1 MSDIP
6 ARLNNNA
13 AHRHIRVDR
22 PFGDKEL
29 RCEREACWTWLGAN
43 LVGFNVEWVGC
54 IITIK
59 DSSAFGGVGVSRKQT
74 NVVKEELLELLYI
87 NGLMSFSPIRL
98 LSISEAY

>member
-1 MSDIP
+1 MH
-6 ARLNNNA
+6 N
-13 AHRHIRVDR
+13 
-22 PFGDKEL
+22 
-29 RCEREACWTWLGAN
+29 
-43 LVGFNVEWVGC
+43 
-54 IITIK
+54 K